1 MTSIDV
7 VPHSVPDGWM
17 SRAANGL
24 SLAATPTFAI
34 LALLT
39 GGGAADML
47 CLHGASPLGGMSLM
61 YGLMSA
67 FHMAPWLRLIS
78 RHRAPPHR

>member
-1 MTSIDV
+1 MIS
-7 VPHSVPDGWM
+7 HAKGAGWM

-24 SLAATPTFAI
+24 SLAAAPTFAG

-39 GGGAADML
+39 GGDAPDMI

-67 FHMAPWLRLIS
+67 LHLTPWLKLIARS
-78 RHRAPPHR
+78 R